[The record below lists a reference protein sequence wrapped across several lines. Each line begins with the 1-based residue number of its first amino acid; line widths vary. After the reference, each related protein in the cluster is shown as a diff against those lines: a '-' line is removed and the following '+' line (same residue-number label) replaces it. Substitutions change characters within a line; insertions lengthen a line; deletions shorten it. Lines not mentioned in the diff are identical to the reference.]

1 MILPARTAVISPRNS
16 EPQINP
22 CFVTKQNSAHRHHCR
37 VAATLPAKNI
47 RLTCTQKMLLFFFCM
62 ALHSFTR
69 CAVLCGAATTTV
81 HPSLCFSLSPSVS
94 VAQVADGVAYRRFH
108 VGKVKRPCALTHSL
122 TPMRQVCPSPLSLS
136 LTHSLLLEPCW
147 SGAGRTHTRSA
158 EKKTARETPSTRPAF
173 SLLRPSKRNR
183 LPPPTT
189 TPSSTS
195 LSPSCCCCFCW
206 DAQVSGTLMDQIPFS

>member
-122 TPMRQVCPSPLSLS
+122 THSLRCVKSVPPLSPFHL
-136 LTHSLLLEPCW
+136 LTPSSSNRAGAERDARTRGRRRKRQRERPPPPDQHSHCSGHPSGTDSLLP
-147 SGAGRTHTRSA
+147 
-158 EKKTARETPSTRPAF
+158 
-173 SLLRPSKRNR
+173 LLL
-183 LPPPTT
+183 LPPP
-189 TPSSTS
+189 PRPRPAAAASAGM
-195 LSPSCCCCFCW
+195 PKCP
-206 DAQVSGTLMDQIPFS
+206 GR